1 MVYIKKLGKLVLYF
15 LQAGCVFISF
25 FMMVGAWFL
34 GFSLLGAMILY
45 GIGYNV

>member
-1 MVYIKKLGKLVLYF
+1 MVYVKKLGKIVLYF
-15 LQAGCVFISF
+15 LQAVCVLISF

-34 GFSLLGAMILY
+34 GPALLGAMILY